1 MGHLE
6 YSSPECLTVRHLVAY
21 DIAGDILLY
30 QAIKELVIEDKVSF
44 LKNNIDHHTGATF
57 GCHENYLM
65 RREAQFTPEILAP
78 VRGFL
83 RTRQIFTGS
92 SPAGHANPLPL
103 RLATPHSP
111 CKRPF

>member
-30 QAIKELVIEDKVSF
+30 QAIKELGIEDKVSF

-65 RREAQFTPEILAP
+65 RREAQFTPEIFASLL
-78 VRGFL
+78 GFL
-83 RTRQIFTGS
+83 VTRQIFTG
-92 SPAGHANPLPL
+92 PGRGGDPN
-103 RLATPHSP
+103 TP
-111 CKRPF
+111 PFYF